1 MPELESLSPERG
13 VELYLKHR
21 VDELADASLNAHQ
34 LRLKHFV
41 RWCDEENIENLNHIT
56 GRRLHEYRLWRKEDG
71 DLNRVSVRTQMSTLR
86 IFIDF
91 CAKIDAVETG
101 LRDAVD
107 VPELDDGEAS
117 RSVHINNE
125 HAQRILSRLG
135 KYDYASLRHVLFLLA
150 WKTAIRTGTLRAID
164 VEDVDTDEG
173 YVALH
178 HRPES
183 DTPLKNKS
191 DAERFLAINEATSEV
206 LDDWIV
212 DRHPGT
218 EDEYGRIPLLATN
231 YGRISISNIR
241 KQSYFVTS
249 PQFVGNECQC
259 DVDEHSYDAVHE
271 CQDSVSPHALRRG
284 SITHHL
290 RSDVPRPVVSER
302 ANVSSEVLEEHYDET
317 SLEEQ
322 MKLRRKHLNNI

>member
-1 MPELESLSPERG
+1 MSELESLKPARG
-13 VELYLKHR
+13 VELYIKHR
-21 VDELADASLNAHQ
+21 KDELADASLHAHR
-34 LRLKHFV
+34 LRLKHFI
-41 RWCDEENIENLNHIT
+41 RWCEQEGIEDLNAIT

-86 IFIDF
+86 VFIDF
-91 CAKIDAVETG
+91 CATIDAVETG

-117 RSVHINNE
+117 RSVHIDNE
-125 HAQRILSRLG
+125 HAQQILSRLS
-135 KYDYASLRHVLFLLA
+135 KYNYASLRHVLFALL
-150 WKTAIRTGTLRAID
+150 WRTAIRTGTLRAID
-164 VEDVDTDEG
+164 VSDVDTDEG
-173 YVALH
+173 YVELH

-191 DAERFLAINEATSEV
+191 DAERFLAIDEPMSET
-206 LDDWIV
+206 LNDWIE
-212 DRHPGT
+212 DRHPET
-218 EDEYGRIPLLATN
+218 EDDYGRTPLLATD

-241 KQSYFVTS
+241 KQSYFVTR
-249 PQFVGNECQC
+249 PQFVGEECQC
-259 DVDEHSYDAVHE
+259 DVNDHEYDSIHE
-271 CQDSVSPHALRRG
+271 CQDAVSPHALRRG

-302 ANVSSEVLEEHYDET
+302 ANVSSEILEKHYDET

-322 MKLRRKHLNNI
+322 MSLRRKHLNNI